1 MLLEKVIILNYQSCR
16 NVELTLQTSEPTILI
31 GINDSGKTALIRAIG
46 LLFNPLAQIAIQRDS
61 TAKRDLSNTP
71 LDKQTV
77 KNVFTQNNLPVI
89 DYTGDEVI
97 IIGKLKIEEGDFEP
111 NIVNDK
117 LGKHLQWVVEKTQDY
132 YLWLTR
138 VFNGR
143 DGGQELFLLS
153 PDANPQELNFQG
165 LWTKTSNELKGLRK
179 ILDVSD
185 DEVKNINAVGRFT
198 NLEQIRPL
206 YARVELKM
214 QWCKYP
220 NYNKDADFFL
230 DYHSYNWDFNLK
242 DLEKIAG
249 KAMEGIMNEHTDSL
263 RKEARTRSDVAE
275 KSVNE
280 KLAAYVPMLRENA
293 PTLVGMK
300 TRISYDVKPTV
311 SDILF
316 NKENTDMDIH
326 LESQGEG
333 FKRQIWFGLIRIAAE
348 EESKKS
354 TGLRKKYIWCFDE
367 PETHLYPAAQRIF
380 FDALSGLSSGSFQ
393 ILLST
398 HSTCFADRS
407 LIGNINSVGLERGY
421 SIIGKCKDADDIF
434 KALQVRNSDFLFF
447 DKFLFVEGDTEK
459 VFIPHLYKLI
469 KNQEHFKDGLQIISL
484 GGKDKRD
491 EHIKALRS
499 VFDGYRK
506 TNNCITLL
514 LDGDAKH
521 ESLSTNGLS
530 VFYVGKQTIE
540 DAMPPSIWMKV
551 LTAVNLN
558 NLITAENIG
567 EIIDSIPE
575 SLEIQ
580 NNQKFLDKLK
590 CKLIQN
596 SKTKDDTQNIIAQF
610 PQKGEQL
617 GNLLKTSIPKKEEIP
632 EQLIECLKDL

>member
-16 NVELTLQTSEPTILI
+16 NVELILQKIEPTILI
-31 GINDSGKTALIRAIG
+31 GINDSGKTAIIRAIG
-46 LLFNPLAQIAIQRDS
+46 LLFNPSAQVAIQRDS
-61 TAKRDLSNTP
+61 TAKRDLSNTV

-111 NIVNDK
+111 SLVNDK
-117 LGKHLQWVVEKTQDY
+117 LSKHLQWVVEKTQDS

-138 VFNGR
+138 VFNGK

-165 LWTKTSNELKGLRK
+165 LWTKTSSELKGLRK

-185 DEVKNINAVGRFT
+185 DEVKNINEVGRFT

-249 KAMEGIMNEHTDSL
+249 KAMEGIIDEHTNSL
-263 RKEARTRSDVAE
+263 RREARIRSDEAE

-348 EESKKS
+348 EESKKN
-354 TGLRKKYIWCFDE
+354 TGSRKRYIWCFDE

-407 LIGNINSVGLERGY
+407 MIGNINSVGLEGGY
-421 SIIGKCKDADDIF
+421 SIIGKCKDADDVF
-434 KALQVRNSDFLFF
+434 KALHARNSDFLFY
-447 DKFLFVEGDTEK
+447 DKFLFVEGATEK
-459 VFIPHLYKLI
+459 VLIPFLYKLL
-469 KNQEHFKDGLQIISL
+469 KNQDHHKDGLQILSL
-484 GGKDKRD
+484 GGKDKRN
-491 EHIKALRS
+491 EHIRALRS
-499 VFDGYRK
+499 IFDGFRK

-521 ESLSTNGLS
+521 ESLSTDGLS

-540 DAMPPSIWMKV
+540 DAIPPSIWMKV
-551 LTAVNLN
+551 LKEVNLN
-558 NLITAENIG
+558 NLIAEKTIANIVN
-567 EIIDSIPE
+567 SVPE
-575 SLEIQ
+575 SSVIQ
-580 NNQKFLDKLK
+580 NYQKFLAKLK
-590 CKLIQN
+590 SNLIQN
-596 SKTKDDTQNIIAQF
+596 SKTEDEKQNIIAQF

-617 GNLLKTSIPKKEEIP
+617 GNLLKSAISKLDEIP